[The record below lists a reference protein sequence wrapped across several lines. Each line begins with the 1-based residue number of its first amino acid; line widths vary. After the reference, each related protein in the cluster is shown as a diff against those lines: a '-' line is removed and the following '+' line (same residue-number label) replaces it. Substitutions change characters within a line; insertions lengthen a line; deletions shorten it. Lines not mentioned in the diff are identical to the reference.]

1 MTLFSDAK
9 GRKVVS
15 TSSADTVGK
24 VHDFVVDP
32 SSRSVLAVLC
42 KKTESGEVLRWSDIT
57 AFGDDAVTVSGPEQL
72 GEADERVSELL
83 GKDHQVLGK
92 RVLTARGTEVGKV
105 TDVEFDH
112 ESGAIENLVLGSETI
127 GGSRLLGVGSYAVV
141 VRLD

>member
-1 MTLFSDAK
+1 MTRFSDAK

-15 TSSADTVGK
+15 TSTADTVGK
-24 VHDFVVDP
+24 VNDFVVDP

-57 AFGDDAVTVSGPEQL
+57 AFGDDAVTVSGPEQI
-72 GEADERVSELL
+72 GEADEQVSELL

-92 RVLTARGTEVGKV
+92 RVLSTHGADVGKV

-112 ESGAIENLVLGSETI
+112 ESGAIENLVLGNETI
-127 GGSRLLGVGSYAVV
+127 DRKSVV
-141 VRLD
+141 